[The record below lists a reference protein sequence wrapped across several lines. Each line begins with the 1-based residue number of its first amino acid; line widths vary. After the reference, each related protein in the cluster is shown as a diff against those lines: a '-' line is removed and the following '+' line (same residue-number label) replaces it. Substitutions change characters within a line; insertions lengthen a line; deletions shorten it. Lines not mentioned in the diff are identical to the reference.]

1 MEKQNR
7 ITGIGAIMK
16 ESRRKFIKT
25 GAAVGGLATFAAGYS
40 GTAKHALDGVL
51 NGTSGVQTKNR
62 IFGNALQPEFII
74 DTQGAVQVNPKQ
86 RLAASMCFG
95 CWTKCGV
102 RLRIDNETEK
112 VLRISGNP
120 YHPLAAEE
128 QIPYKTTVEQSL
140 LGVSGKDEIGLGG
153 RSTVCARGNAM
164 LEQLSSPYRIKTPLK
179 RVGERGSGKWEPIS
193 FEQLIKEVVHGG
205 DLFNEGHVDGLK
217 AIRDLKTPLDPKNPE
232 YGPKANQLLM
242 SNAGDD
248 GRTAFFKRFTFNSFG
263 TRNFGHHGAY
273 CGFSMRAA
281 SGALMNDLKK
291 YAHVKPDWS
300 HVDFGLFI
308 GSSPAQSGNP
318 FQRQARQLAK
328 ARTERDFE
336 YIVVSPVLPNSSN
349 LASQPNNNWVPV
361 KPGSDAGLVMGMI
374 RWIIEN
380 KRYDANFLAQPGPKA
395 AQAADEAQ
403 WSNGTHLV
411 ISDET
416 HPRYGAFL
424 RSSDVGKAFKG
435 KAYGKGD
442 AFMVVEADSKQ
453 LVANNKSAEAVIFVS
468 REVETS
474 KGSVLVKSSMQRLK
488 EEAERFS
495 LKEYSEVCGIAEATI
510 IGLADKFTS
519 YGKRAVVDVHGGMMS
534 SNGFYTAYGALML
547 NALVGNYNVKGGV
560 SSTGGKFPE
569 FGGGPRYNFKKF
581 PGKVKP
587 KGVFLSRSRFPYQ
600 KTTEYKSKVAAGK
613 NPYPSQQPWYPFS
626 PPIMTEHLSSALDG
640 YPYPIKAMIFNM
652 SNPIY
657 GQAGL
662 KTLIEKKLKDP
673 TNIPLFIAID
683 AFINETT
690 AFADYVVPDTIT
702 YESWGWTS
710 AWSGTVTKL
719 STARWPAV
727 EPATDKTP
735 KGEAICME
743 SFLIAVAKEMKL
755 PGFGDKAIPDNEG
768 NLGALNK
775 VSDFYLKA
783 AANVAYF
790 KGKAV
795 PDASAKD
802 IELSGLDRLQTNIK
816 QTLKPAEQA
825 KVAYML
831 ARGGRFE
838 DADKAYVGKEL
849 KHKYGKNLCIWN
861 EKVGTSINTLSGKHY
876 VGCPTYYPQ
885 QLADGTPLDK
895 IYPPSKW
902 PFLLSS
908 FKSHVQ
914 SSCSITSE
922 RLRSVHSHNPVSI
935 NREDAKR
942 MGINNGDKI
951 RITTP
956 GGSAIAVALV
966 RNGVF
971 RGTIGIEHGFGHKEL
986 GARAHL
992 IGDQRQPEAPEIGA
1006 GINLN
1011 DIGLID
1017 PHRNGSATL
1026 LDWVSGGSA
1035 RQGLP
1040 ASIEKIS

>member
-1 MEKQNR
+1 
-7 ITGIGAIMK
+7 MK

-25 GAAVGGLATFAAGYS
+25 GTAVGGLATFAAGYS
-40 GTAKHALDGVL
+40 GTAKHALDGAL

-62 IFGNALQPEFII
+62 IFGNALQPEFIV
-74 DTQGAVQVNPKQ
+74 DAQGAVQVNPKQ

-95 CWTKCGV
+95 CWTRCGV

-120 YHPLAAEE
+120 YHPLAAED
-128 QIPYKTTVEQSL
+128 QIPYKTSVEQSF
-140 LGVSGKDEIGLGG
+140 LGISGKDEIGLGG

-164 LEQLSSPYRIKTPLK
+164 LEQLTSPYRITTPLK

-193 FEQLIKEVVHGG
+193 FEQLVKEVVDGG
-205 DLFNEGHVDGLK
+205 NLFNEGHVDGLK
-217 AIRDLKTPLDPKNPE
+217 AIRDLKTPLDPENPE

-273 CGFSMRAA
+273 CGFSMRAG

-300 HVDFGLFI
+300 NVDFGLFI

-318 FQRQARQLAK
+318 FQRQGRQLAK
-328 ARTERDFE
+328 ARTDRNFE
-336 YIVVSPVLPNSSN
+336 YVVVSPVLPNSSN

-361 KPGSDAGLVMGMI
+361 KPGSDAALVMGMI
-374 RWIIEN
+374 QWIIDN
-380 KRYDANFLAQPGPKA
+380 KRYDANFIAQPGPKA
-395 AQAADEAQ
+395 AKAANEAL
-403 WSNGTHLV
+403 WSNGTHLI
-411 ISDET
+411 ISDES

-424 RSSDVGKAFKG
+424 RSSDVGNAFKG
-435 KAYGKGD
+435 EAYGKGD
-442 AFMVVEADSKQ
+442 AYLVVDASSGQ
-453 LVANNKSAEAVIFVS
+453 LVAHNQTGGEAAVFVT
-468 REVETS
+468 REVDS
-474 KGSVLVKSSMQRLK
+474 NKGKVLVKSSMQRLK
-488 EEAERFS
+488 EEAERFT
-495 LKEYSEVCGIAEATI
+495 LTEYSEICSVPEATI

-519 YGKRAVVDVHGGMMS
+519 YGKRAVVDTHGGAMS
-534 SNGFYTAYGALML
+534 SNGFYTAYGILML
-547 NALVGNYNVKGGV
+547 NALVGNYNVKGGA
-560 SSTGGKFPE
+560 SSTGGKFPA

-600 KTTEYKSKVAAGK
+600 KTSEYKRKVAAGK

-662 KTLIEKKLKDP
+662 KKLIEKKLKDP
-673 TNIPLFIAID
+673 TNIPLFVAID

-690 AFADYVVPDTIT
+690 AFADYIVPDTIS
-702 YESWGWTS
+702 YESWGWTG

-719 STARWPAV
+719 STARWPTV
-727 EPATDKTP
+727 EPATDKTAE
-735 KGEAICME
+735 GEAICME

-755 PGFGDKAIPDNEG
+755 PGFGDKAIPDSAG
-768 NLGALNK
+768 NLGPLNK
-775 VSDFYLKA
+775 ASDFYLKA

-790 KGKAV
+790 KNKPV
-795 PDASAKD
+795 PDASAED
-802 IELSGLDRLQTNIK
+802 IKLSGLNRLQDGIK
-816 QTLKPAEQA
+816 QALKPDEQA
-825 KVAYML
+825 KVSFML

-838 DADKAYVGKEL
+838 DIDKAYDGDKL

-861 EKVGTSINTLSGKHY
+861 EKIGTSINTLSGKHF

-895 IYPPSKW
+895 VYPASKW
-902 PFLLSS
+902 PFTLSS
-908 FKSHVQ
+908 YKSNLQ
-914 SSCSITSE
+914 SSFSITSE
-922 RLRSVHSHNPVSI
+922 RLRSVHSSNPVSI
-935 NREDAKR
+935 NREDAKKL
-942 MGINNGDKI
+942 GINNGDKI
-951 RITTP
+951 RISTP
-956 GGSAIAVALV
+956 GGSAEAIALV
-966 RNGVF
+966 RDGVHS
-971 RGTIGIEHGFGHKEL
+971 GTIGIEHGFGHKEL

-992 IGDQRQPEAPEIGA
+992 IGGQRQPESVGIGA

-1011 DIGLID
+1011 DLGLID
-1017 PHRNGSATL
+1017 PHRKGSSTL
-1026 LDWVSGGSA
+1026 LDWASGGAA
-1035 RQGLP
+1035 RQALP
-1040 ASIEKIS
+1040 ANIEKIS